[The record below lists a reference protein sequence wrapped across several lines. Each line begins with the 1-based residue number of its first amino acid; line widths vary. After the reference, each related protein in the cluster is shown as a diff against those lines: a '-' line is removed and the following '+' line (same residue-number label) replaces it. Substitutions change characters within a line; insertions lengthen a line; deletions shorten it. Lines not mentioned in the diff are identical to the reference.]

1 MNSILIHNALIVNE
15 NRKYLGYIV
24 ISGKFIEEVAE
35 GIPSAELENRCSE
48 IIDAEGKMLIP
59 GVIDDQVHF
68 RDPGLTHKGDIETES
83 RAAIAGGVTSFM
95 DMPNTKPAAVTV
107 EILEDKYKRA
117 AEVSHAN
124 YSFFV
129 GGTNTNLDTL
139 LAVDYKKVCGVKLF
153 LGSST
158 GNMLVDD
165 PETISQIFEKVPA
178 LIAIHSEDETIINRN
193 KEEFKAKYGDNLPV
207 EYHPLIRS
215 EEACYVCTERA
226 TKLARK
232 YGTRLHVLHLSTARE
247 LELLDRDM
255 PLSEKKIT
263 GEVCVHHMWFTDR
276 DYAKYGNRIK
286 CNPAIKTPADREA
299 LRQAL
304 NDDVLDIVAT
314 DHAPHLLSEKEG
326 NCLTAASG
334 MPLVQFSLLMMLEM
348 ALQGIFSTEKVIEK
362 MCHAPAELYHVNKRG
377 YLRPGYYADVVLVDP
392 SAEYTVT
399 ADDVVSRCGW
409 SPLEG
414 TTFHSRVT
422 DTFVNGVRV
431 FKDGKMTDARAAER
445 LEFDN

>member
-1 MNSILIHNALIVNE
+1 
-15 NRKYLGYIV
+15 
-24 ISGKFIEEVAE
+24 
-35 GIPSAELENRCSE
+35 
-48 IIDAEGKMLIP
+48 
-59 GVIDDQVHF
+59 
-68 RDPGLTHKGDIETES
+68 
-83 RAAIAGGVTSFM
+83 
-95 DMPNTKPAAVTV
+95 
-107 EILEDKYKRA
+107 
-117 AEVSHAN
+117 
-124 YSFFV
+124 
-129 GGTNTNLDTL
+129 
-139 LAVDYKKVCGVKLF
+139 
-153 LGSST
+153 
-158 GNMLVDD
+158 
-165 PETISQIFEKVPA
+165 
-178 LIAIHSEDETIINRN
+178 
-193 KEEFKAKYGDNLPV
+193 
-207 EYHPLIRS
+207 
-215 EEACYVCTERA
+215 
-226 TKLARK
+226 
-232 YGTRLHVLHLSTARE
+232 
-247 LELLDRDM
+247 M